1 MVTNRKIFTFLFLVV
16 ALAAAGALLRS
27 AFPAKAFAAE
37 LFAAEGEHATLIRE
51 EALSASAGAN
61 AQKTGQ
67 VGRGSV
73 LTILERSTADGQ
85 PWVKI
90 SMAADQ
96 QAQVSREVTG
106 WLPAKTVVSSATAN
120 GDEIIFGQAV
130 DSERQAEERGGRKG
144 AAEDAL
150 RLYSR
155 VAELFPGS
163 PLAAEAT
170 WRAADIRWQL
180 AKTDF
185 VRSGKPMEEKYL
197 REVIAKFPQSKQA
210 ELAAYDLLESQM
222 CQEWRGQAECPTKES
237 ALYEQY
243 AHEHPQSPKAA
254 EALYNAAWR
263 EASLA
268 DIYRI
273 NNDRD
278 KSEAARKKGIALAQQ
293 IQSQQQDQDWKTRA
307 IDLIYKLEKK
317 IPIYGVAVVEA
328 GETK

>member
-1 MVTNRKIFTFLFLVV
+1 
-16 ALAAAGALLRS
+16 
-27 AFPAKAFAAE
+27 
-37 LFAAEGEHATLIRE
+37 
-51 EALSASAGAN
+51 
-61 AQKTGQ
+61 
-67 VGRGSV
+67 
-73 LTILERSTADGQ
+73 
-85 PWVKI
+85 
-90 SMAADQ
+90 MAADQ
-96 QAQVSREVTG
+96 QAQVSREATG
-106 WLPAKTVVSSATAN
+106 WLPAKAVVTASTAN

-144 AAEDAL
+144 AADDAW

-197 REVIAKFPQSKQA
+197 RDVIAKYPQSKQA

-263 EASLA
+263 QASLA

-278 KSEAARKKGIALAQQ
+278 KSDAARKKGIALAQQ

-307 IDLIYKLEKK
+307 TDLIYKLEKK
-317 IPIYGVAVVEA
+317 IPIYGVAVVDT

>member
-1 MVTNRKIFTFLFLVV
+1 MVTNRKIFLFLV
-16 ALAAAGALLRS
+16 ALAAATVLVGRAL
-27 AFPAKAFAAE
+27 AAE
-37 LFAAEGEHATLIRE
+37 AEHATLIRE
-51 EALSASAGAN
+51 ESLYSSAGAN
-61 AQKTGQ
+61 AQKTAQ
-67 VGRGSV
+67 VERGSAITV
-73 LTILERSTADGQ
+73 LERSTADGQ

-96 QAQVSREVTG
+96 QAQVSKEVTG

-120 GDEIIFGQAV
+120 GAEIIFGQAV

-144 AAEDAL
+144 AADDAW

-155 VAELFPGS
+155 VPELFPGS
-163 PLAAEAT
+163 PLAAEGS

-210 ELAAYDLLESQM
+210 ELAAYDLLDGQL
-222 CQEWRGQAECPTKES
+222 CPEWRGQTECPTKEA

-243 AHEHPQSPKAA
+243 AHEHPQSPKAT

-263 EASLA
+263 QAALT

-273 NNDRD
+273 NNDRE
-278 KSEAARKKGIALAQQ
+278 KSEAARKKSIALAQQ
-293 IQSQQQDQDWKTRA
+293 VQSQQQDPDWKMRST
-307 IDLIYKLEKK
+307 DLIYKLEKK
-317 IPIYGVAVVEA
+317 IPVFSAAVDS

>member
-1 MVTNRKIFTFLFLVV
+1 MVRHWKKFELLLLF
-16 ALAAAGALLRS
+16 ALATVA
-27 AFPAKAFAAE
+27 
-37 LFAAEGEHATLIRE
+37 LFAAEGEHATVIRE
-51 EALSASAGAN
+51 EALSSSAGAN
-61 AQKTGQ
+61 AQKVAQ
-67 VGRGSV
+67 VSRGSA
-73 LTILERSTADGQ
+73 LTIVERSQADGQ
-85 PWVKI
+85 TWVKI

-106 WLPAKTVVSSATAN
+106 WLPAKAMVTPSTAN
-120 GDEIIFGQAV
+120 GDEIIFGQAI

-144 AAEDAL
+144 AADDAW

-155 VAELFPGS
+155 VSELFPGS
-163 PLAAEAT
+163 PLAAEAM

-197 REVIAKFPQSKQA
+197 REVIAKWPQSRQA
-210 ELAAYDLLESQM
+210 ELAAYDLLDGQL
-222 CQEWRGQAECPTKES
+222 CQEWRGLAECPMKES

-263 EASLA
+263 QAALT

-273 NNDRD
+273 NNDRS
-278 KSEAARKKGIALAQQ
+278 KSDAARQKGIALAQQ
-293 IQSQQQDQDWKTRA
+293 IQSQQDQDWKMRA
-307 IDLIYKLEKK
+307 TDLIYKLQKK
-317 IPIYGVAVVEA
+317 IPVYGIDVVET

>member
-1 MVTNRKIFTFLFLVV
+1 MVRHWKKFELLLLF
-16 ALAAAGALLRS
+16 ALATVA
-27 AFPAKAFAAE
+27 
-37 LFAAEGEHATLIRE
+37 LFAAEGEHATVIRE
-51 EALSASAGAN
+51 EALSSSAGAN
-61 AQKTGQ
+61 AQKVAQ
-67 VGRGSV
+67 VSRGSA
-73 LTILERSTADGQ
+73 LTIVERSQADGQ
-85 PWVKI
+85 TWVKI

-106 WLPAKTVVSSATAN
+106 WLPAKAMVTPSTAN
-120 GDEIIFGQAV
+120 GDEVIFGQAI

-144 AAEDAL
+144 AADDAW

-155 VAELFPGS
+155 VSELFPGS
-163 PLAAEAT
+163 PLAAEAM

-197 REVIAKFPQSKQA
+197 REVIAKWPQSRQA
-210 ELAAYDLLESQM
+210 ELAAYDLLDGQL
-222 CQEWRGQAECPTKES
+222 CQEWRGLAECPMKES

-254 EALYNAAWR
+254 EAFYNAAWR
-263 EASLA
+263 QAALT

-273 NNDRD
+273 NNDRS
-278 KSEAARKKGIALAQQ
+278 KSDAARQKGIGLAQQ
-293 IQSQQQDQDWKTRA
+293 IQSQQDQDWKMRA
-307 IDLIYKLEKK
+307 TDLIYKLQKK
-317 IPIYGVAVVEA
+317 IPVYGIDVVET

>member
-1 MVTNRKIFTFLFLVV
+1 MVTNRKIFLFLVTLAAATALV
-16 ALAAAGALLRS
+16 GRALAAEA
-27 AFPAKAFAAE
+27 
-37 LFAAEGEHATLIRE
+37 EHATLIRE
-51 EALSASAGAN
+51 ESLYSSAGAN
-61 AQKTGQ
+61 AQKTAQ
-67 VGRGSV
+67 VERGSAITV
-73 LTILERSTADGQ
+73 LERSTADGQ

-96 QAQVSREVTG
+96 QAQVSKEVTG

-144 AAEDAL
+144 AADDAW

-155 VAELFPGS
+155 VPELFPGS
-163 PLAAEAT
+163 PLAAEGI

-197 REVIAKFPQSKQA
+197 REVVAKFPQSKQA
-210 ELAAYDLLESQM
+210 ELAAYDLLDGQL
-222 CQEWRGQAECPTKES
+222 CPEWRGQTECPTKEA

-243 AHEHPQSPKAA
+243 AHEHPQSPKAT

-263 EASLA
+263 QAALT

-273 NNDRD
+273 NNDRE
-278 KSEAARKKGIALAQQ
+278 KSEAARKKSIALAQQ
-293 IQSQQQDQDWKTRA
+293 VQSQQQDPDWKMRST
-307 IDLIYKLEKK
+307 DLIYKLQKK
-317 IPIYGVAVVEA
+317 IPVFSAAVDS

>member
-1 MVTNRKIFTFLFLVV
+1 MVTNRKTFSILFLVGV
-16 ALAAAGALLRS
+16 AIGSALVPS
-27 AFPAKAFAAE
+27 AFAAD
-37 LFAAEGEHATLIRE
+37 GERATLIRE

-61 AQKTGQ
+61 AQKTAQ
-67 VGRGSV
+67 VGRGSA

-96 QAQVSREVTG
+96 QAQVSREATG
-106 WLPAKTVVSSATAN
+106 WLPAKTVVSSATTN

-144 AAEDAL
+144 AADDAW

-197 REVIAKFPQSKQA
+197 REVIAKFPQSNQA
-210 ELAAYDLLESQM
+210 ELAAYDLLEGQM
-222 CQEWRGQAECPTKES
+222 CQEWRGQAECPQKES
-237 ALYEQY
+237 AIYEQY
-243 AHEHPQSPKAA
+243 AREHPQSPKAA

-263 EASLA
+263 QAALA

-273 NNDRD
+273 ENDVA
-278 KSEAARKKGIALAQQ
+278 KSDAARKKATALAQQ
-293 IQSQQQDQDWKTRA
+293 IAGQYPQGDWKPRA
-307 IDLIYKLEKK
+307 LDLIYKLEKK
-317 IPIYGVAVVEA
+317 IPIYGVLVE
-328 GETK
+328 

>member
-1 MVTNRKIFTFLFLVV
+1 MVTNRKTFNFLSLA
-16 ALAAAGALLRS
+16 ALAVAA
-27 AFPAKAFAAE
+27 AFMASAFAAD
-37 LFAAEGEHATLIRE
+37 AEHATLIRE
-51 EALSASAGAN
+51 ESLTSSAGAN
-61 AQKTGQ
+61 AQKLAQ
-67 VGRGSV
+67 VDRGSA
-73 LTILERSTADGQ
+73 LTILERSQADGQ

-106 WLPAKTVVSSATAN
+106 WLPAKSIVTASTAN
-120 GDEIIFGQAV
+120 GDEIVFGQGV

-144 AAEDAL
+144 AAQDAL

-155 VAELFPGS
+155 VPEMFPGS
-163 PLAAEAT
+163 PLAAEGM

-180 AKTDF
+180 TKADF

-197 REVIAKFPQSKQA
+197 REVMAKFPQSKQA
-210 ELAAYDLLESQM
+210 ELAAYDLLESQL
-222 CQEWRGQAECPTKES
+222 CPEWRGLAECPIKEA

-263 EASLA
+263 QAA
-268 DIYRI
+268 VTDIYRI
-273 NNDRD
+273 NNDRS
-278 KSEAARKKGIALAQQ
+278 KSDAARQKGIALARQ
-293 IQSQQQDQDWKTRA
+293 IESQQQDQDWKMRA
-307 IDLIYKLEKK
+307 TDLIYKLEKK
-317 IPIYGVAVVEA
+317 IPIYGVEVVET